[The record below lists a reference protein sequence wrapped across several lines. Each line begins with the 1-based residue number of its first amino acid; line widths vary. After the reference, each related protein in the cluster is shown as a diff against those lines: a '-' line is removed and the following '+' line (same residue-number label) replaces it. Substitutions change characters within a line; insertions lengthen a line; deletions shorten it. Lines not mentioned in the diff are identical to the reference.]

1 VEAEHIVPIGTLE
14 PDNIDIPGIFVDR
27 IVQST
32 AEKSIEIRKTLDA
45 TGKSSSDSKS
55 DAQIRRERIGKRA
68 AKELKHGCY
77 VNLGVGIPTLA
88 PSFLS
93 PDIRVWIQSENGIL
107 GMGPYPTEEEID
119 PDIINAGKET
129 VTLLPG
135 ASTFD
140 SSESFGMI
148 RGGHV
153 DVSILGVSLASP
165 QVQGLELKE
174 IRPCK
179 LVPMAI

>member
-1 VEAEHIVPIGTLE
+1 MEAEHIVPIGALE
-14 PDNIDIPGIFVDR
+14 PDDVDIPGIFVDR
-27 IVQST
+27 IIQST
-32 AEKSIEIRKTLDA
+32 AEKHIEIKKTRD
-45 TGKSSSDSKS
+45 TSGKSSSDSKS
-55 DAQIRRERIGKRA
+55 DAQIRRERIAKRA
-68 AKELKHGCY
+68 AKELKHGYY
-77 VNLGVGIPTLA
+77 VNLGVGMPTLA

-93 PDIRVWIQSENGIL
+93 PDVKVWIQSENGLL
-107 GMGPYPTEEEID
+107 GMGPYPTEDEVD

-153 DVSILGVSLASP
+153 DVSILGVCSLFPSAVDVFELIGIGPAS
-165 QVQGLELKE
+165 
-174 IRPCK
+174 
-179 LVPMAI
+179 